1 MNAEAIYSPSKW
13 GEEYHALKVYEALGA
28 GSAGPGKSTV
38 LRAEPLEQIY
48 IEHARCANRDHPHH
62 MAWGD
67 SIGWALYMRRTRPRL
82 EQTISLMQRLYKA
95 VDPSVEWNEKKG
107 IFTFKTGY
115 KVQCGACMDPDD
127 WMQYMSSEFTLIL
140 FDELVEFLEEQY
152 IQITGRLRTTD
163 PVLKHML
170 KVRSMSNPV
179 QKAETGVASRD
190 PYWVR
195 KRFVDPAPEGR
206 KILKRKIIMGDG
218 SVEYKTRIYLPAT
231 LYDNPDPVFV
241 RQYEA
246 TLRDKPIHIQKALL
260 FGDWYVTAGSH
271 YADAWDHAYNVCEP
285 FKIPPSWLRF
295 RACDWGYKTQ
305 GTIGWFAVDPEG
317 NLFCEREFNFRL
329 MKVETVCAHIERIE
343 KGLGLWRGNESGIS
357 GPADTQLWEE
367 RGDQGVPKIAEF
379 NEHGVRWT
387 QADKSKG
394 SRARHSERITMRL
407 KDHRG
412 GITTAGLVFFNT
424 CTKCIQTIPAMQTDP
439 NDPECT
445 VKGGDDHWHDMVSY
459 AVSYASLGQVGTS
472 ADDIQLRREEYYEEQ
487 YEADRGNTGYGL

>member
-1 MNAEAIYSPSKW
+1 V

-82 EQTISLMQRLYKA
+82 EQTISFNAETLQGGRSECGVEREKGYFHVQDRIQSPVRCVHGPGRLDA
-95 VDPSVEWNEKKG
+95 VHV
-107 IFTFKTGY
+107 
-115 KVQCGACMDPDD
+115 
-127 WMQYMSSEFTLIL
+127 SEFTLIL
-140 FDELVEFLEEQY
+140 FDELVEFWKSSTSRS
-152 IQITGRLRTTD
+152 TGRLRTTD

-260 FGDWYVTAGSH
+260 LEIGT
-271 YADAWDHAYNVCEP
+271 
-285 FKIPPSWLRF
+285 LR
-295 RACDWGYKTQ
+295 
-305 GTIGWFAVDPEG
+305 
-317 NLFCEREFNFRL
+317 
-329 MKVETVCAHIERIE
+329 
-343 KGLGLWRGNESGIS
+343 
-357 GPADTQLWEE
+357 
-367 RGDQGVPKIAEF
+367 
-379 NEHGVRWT
+379 
-387 QADKSKG
+387 
-394 SRARHSERITMRL
+394 
-407 KDHRG
+407 
-412 GITTAGLVFFNT
+412 
-424 CTKCIQTIPAMQTDP
+424 
-439 NDPECT
+439 
-445 VKGGDDHWHDMVSY
+445 
-459 AVSYASLGQVGTS
+459 GQS
-472 ADDIQLRREEYYEEQ
+472 LRRCLGP
-487 YEADRGNTGYGL
+487 RL